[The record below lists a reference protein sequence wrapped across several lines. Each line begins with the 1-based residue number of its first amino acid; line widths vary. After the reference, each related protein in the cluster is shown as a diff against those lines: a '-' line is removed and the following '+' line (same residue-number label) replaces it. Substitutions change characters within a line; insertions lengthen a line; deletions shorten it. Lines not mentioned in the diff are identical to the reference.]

1 MEKNTSAQTKQ
12 RKKGLMVSLEE
23 IFNVCIKV
31 HLSDAALKDSA

>member
-12 RKKGLMVSLEE
+12 RKKELMEE
-23 IFNVCIKV
+23 IFNVCLKV